1 MKQKK
6 KCTLNLKRTFFLN
19 SQNFKK
25 LNFRINC
32 IFKVITK
39 HELLHS
45 LVLDYI
51 TDKETYS
58 LGNFQNPEHSQNTL
72 TLDTLFLNKVAVLNT
87 ELMLRLGT

>member
-1 MKQKK
+1 MH
-6 KCTLNLKRTFFLN
+6 F
-19 SQNFKK
+19 
-25 LNFRINC
+25 
-32 IFKVITK
+32 FKVITK

-72 TLDTLFLNKVAVLNT
+72 TLDTLFLNKVAVRNT
-87 ELMLRLGT
+87 EPHTIWYLAPGAEGSHAPLSASDAQNGG